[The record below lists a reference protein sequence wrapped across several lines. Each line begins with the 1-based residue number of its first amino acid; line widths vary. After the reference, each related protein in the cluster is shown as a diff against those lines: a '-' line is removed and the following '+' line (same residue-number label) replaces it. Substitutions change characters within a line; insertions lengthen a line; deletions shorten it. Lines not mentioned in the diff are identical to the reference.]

1 MRDFNWEQTLWAVV
15 KDDGSFAGVPCTDYD
30 EACDFAAQHEGAR
43 VFQLCPEFDF
53 DDDEPD
59 DIDDD
64 CGFDPYEGC
73 FTFDC

>member
-1 MRDFNWEQTLWAVV
+1 MRDFDWEQTLWAVV
-15 KDDGSFAGVPCTDYD
+15 KDDGSFAGVPCTGYE
-30 EACDFAAQHEGAR
+30 EALQLAAQHEGAR

-53 DDDEPD
+53 DDDEPA

>member
-15 KDDGSFAGVPCTDYD
+15 KNDGSFAGVPCTGYD
-30 EACDFAAQHEGAR
+30 EACDLAAQHEGAK

-53 DDDEPD
+53 DDEPD
-59 DIDDD
+59 NIDDD